1 MKSTIAPADDP
12 SLIVPEAADDTETTA
27 DGDASDTGSPPAPV
41 AAPRKLVKLSVEIEE
56 AEFDRDIDQAF
67 RRISREVNLPGF
79 RAGKVPRKV
88 LEARIGIA
96 AAREDALRAAVPE
109 YLARAV
115 SEHDLDLIAT
125 PEVEVVEG
133 ADEGPVRFDAVCE
146 VRPVITVPGYGG
158 LRVELPSPDATEAEI
173 DEAVDAE
180 RRRQGDL
187 VTVDRPVQAGDHV
200 TLTLAASRDGE
211 PVPGLNTEDWLY
223 EVGRGW
229 VAEGFDDQLI
239 GASAPAELTFSAN
252 PNGMGEPAD
261 FTVTLSTV
269 QEMVLPEVTDEWVAE
284 NIGEFD
290 TLQQWRAS
298 IAERIGS
305 AKLTQT
311 RNLFMDRTTSALAEL
326 VDTPVPESM
335 VNGDLQAR
343 VQNMMQQFQ
352 SQGISID
359 QWLSATGQSA
369 DSFIATLRQQSLKA
383 VKVDLALRAVA
394 VAEAIEVGDDDI
406 NAEYA
411 RIAVQVRQK
420 PGDVRKAYEKN
431 DAVTDLVSQISKSKA
446 IDWLLEHAE
455 VVDDEG
461 KPMDVALLLGK
472 HDDDDHGHDHSDH
485 DHGHDHSDHD
495 HDHEH

>member
-1 MKSTIAPADDP
+1 M
-12 SLIVPEAADDTETTA
+12 
-27 DGDASDTGSPPAPV
+27 
-41 AAPRKLVKLSVEIEE
+41 
-56 AEFDRDIDQAF
+56 
-67 RRISREVNLPGF
+67 
-79 RAGKVPRKV
+79 
-88 LEARIGIA
+88 
-96 AAREDALRAAVPE
+96 
-109 YLARAV
+109 
-115 SEHDLDLIAT
+115 
-125 PEVEVVEG
+125 
-133 ADEGPVRFDAVCE
+133 
-146 VRPVITVPGYGG
+146 
-158 LRVELPSPDATEAEI
+158 
-173 DEAVDAE
+173 
-180 RRRQGDL
+180 
-187 VTVDRPVQAGDHV
+187 
-200 TLTLAASRDGE
+200 
-211 PVPGLNTEDWLY
+211 NTEDWLY

-431 DAVTDLVSQISKSKA
+431 DAVTDLVSQISKTKA

-472 HDDDDHGHDHSDH
+472 HDDDDHGHYHSDH